1 MKNYLVNNDPNFVL
15 GYEVDGQNI
24 NLMLGDKSSI
34 SISYSD
40 ENIKYLDELMEE
52 QHKDYKYDPVMYL
65 DRKNIITSAIVGGAL
80 GTAVAISESD
90 NISNMVF
97 LSSLIGIGTF
107 FVSSS
112 ILGTMKAETS
122 YKDYEKD
129 KLLLIYKEQLES
141 KFQDIFF
148 YNSLSSDL
156 REKVIDIYL
165 GNDHLCL
172 NAINN
177 FSLKDMEN
185 LVWKSIEYDTKN
197 KKLLRK

>member
-1 MKNYLVNNDPNFVL
+1 MKKYLVNNDPNFVL

-24 NLMLGDKSSI
+24 NIMLGDKSNI

-52 QHKDYKYDPVMYL
+52 QHKEYKYNPVMFL

-80 GTAVAISESD
+80 GTIVAISESD
-90 NISNMVF
+90 NTSNMIF
-97 LSSLIGIGTF
+97 LSSIIGVGTF
-107 FVSSS
+107 FVGSSV
-112 ILGTMKAETS
+112 IGAMKAETS
-122 YKDYEKD
+122 YRDYEKD
-129 KLLLIYKEQLES
+129 ELLLIYREQLES
-141 KFQDIFF
+141 KFQDVCF

-156 REKVIDIYL
+156 RKKVIDIYI

-185 LVWKSIEYDTKN
+185 LVWKSIGYDTKN
-197 KKLLRK
+197 KKLSRK

>member
-24 NLMLGDKSSI
+24 NIMLGDKSSI
-34 SISYSD
+34 SISYSY

-80 GTAVAISESD
+80 GSAVAISESD

-129 KLLLIYKEQLES
+129 KLLLIYKEQLEN
-141 KFQDIFF
+141 KFQDVSF

>member
-24 NLMLGDKSSI
+24 NIMLGDKSSI
-34 SISYSD
+34 SISYSY

-80 GTAVAISESD
+80 GSAVAISESD

-129 KLLLIYKEQLES
+129 KLLLIYKEQLEN
-141 KFQDIFF
+141 KFQDVSF

-177 FSLKDMEN
+177 FNLKDMEN

>member
-1 MKNYLVNNDPNFVL
+1 MKDYLVNNDPDFVL
-15 GYEVDGQNI
+15 GYEVDGKNI
-24 NLMLGDKSSI
+24 NIMLGDKSRT

-40 ENIKYLDELMEE
+40 DNINYLDRLMEE
-52 QHKDYKYDPVMYL
+52 QHKNYKYNPAISL
-65 DRKNIITSAIVGGAL
+65 DRKNIITSAVVGGTF

-90 NISNMVF
+90 NTSNMFF

-107 FVSSS
+107 FVSSYV
-112 ILGTMKAETS
+112 LGAMKAETS

-129 KLLLIYKEQLES
+129 ELLLNYKEQLEG
-141 KFQDIFF
+141 KFQDVSF

-156 REKVIDIYL
+156 REKVIDIYI

-185 LVWKSIEYDTKN
+185 LIWKSLEYDTKN
-197 KKLLRK
+197 KKLSRK